1 MICDLTKRLTTQA
14 VSMPLSLSLKINF
27 RTGCVLIALVLFSAC
42 TAPTPGAEFND
53 PYEASNRANY
63 DLIISIDRLILR
75 PAGQVAGA
83 FPMEVTGRVASFA
96 DNVGLPSM
104 VTNGLLQGDIA
115 GVGINTMRFLINTTA
130 GIGGLFDPAGVIGL
144 VEETTDFGETLA
156 VWGVAE
162 GAYLVLPVFGPS
174 TERAAVGGLVDML
187 INPLQSVGTAAQLDY
202 AMGARIANLAI
213 MRGAFMDTIDS
224 VLYDSA
230 DSYAA
235 ARLAYLQ
242 NRRFSLGL
250 KPPASNEIDP
260 FSDEL
265 SLEGF
270 E

>member
-1 MICDLTKRLTTQA
+1 MRLPLPA
-14 VSMPLSLSLKINF
+14 VSMPLSLSVKINF
-27 RTGCVLIALVLFSAC
+27 RTGCVLIAIVLLSAC
-42 TAPTPGAEFND
+42 TAPTPGTEFND

-63 DLIISIDRLILR
+63 DIIKSVDRLVLR
-75 PAGQVAGA
+75 PVGQVAGA
-83 FPMEVTGRVASFA
+83 FPTEVTGRVASFA

-104 VTNGLLQGDIA
+104 VANGLLQGDVD
-115 GVGINTMRFLINTTA
+115 GVAVNTMRFLINTTI

-144 VEETTDFGETLA
+144 VEKTTDFGETLA

-162 GAYLVLPVFGPS
+162 GAYLVLPVLGPS
-174 TERAAVGGLVDML
+174 TERAAVGTLVDML
-187 INPLQSVGTAAQLDY
+187 LNPLQNVGTAAQLDY

-224 VLYDSA
+224 VLYNSA

-242 NRRFSLGL
+242 NRRFELGV
-250 KPPASNEIDP
+250 KPPAGNEIDP